1 MRRDNKRFPKSSMK
15 DASPEYTEPEILP
28 PETAEDFL
36 LLAIEKSGVSE
47 IVRLMRDWYGSKEIR
62 GAINRLPHRDPVDR
76 FTHIRRHAV
85 GLYAT
90 MHKLT
95 PANLMVKLTGVNG
108 RKDAAGSERCKLRNA
123 GKYVKKDRDALIAAR
138 ALAESWDEGRPK
150 GLDADQHLK
159 KLNRKNSI
167 LS

>member
-1 MRRDNKRFPKSSMK
+1 MK
-15 DASPEYTEPEILP
+15 DASPEYIEPKILP

-36 LLAIEKSGVSE
+36 LLAVEKSDVSE
-47 IVRLMRDWYGSKEIR
+47 IVRYLRDWFGSKEIR
-62 GAINRLPHRDPVDR
+62 RAINRLHHRDPVDR

-85 GLYAT
+85 ALYAT

-108 RKDAAGSERCKLRNA
+108 RKDAIGVERHKLRFA
-123 GKYVKKDRDALIAAR
+123 REYVKKDRDALIAAR
-138 ALAESWDEGRPK
+138 ALAECWDEDRPK
-150 GLDADQHLK
+150 GLDADQHLE